1 MELKEILLR
10 LGIETSDREAVYD
23 VMYKLEYD
31 CDGET
36 LLKEVAFKTDKELE
50 EWFIGRLNALFIFK
64 G

>member
-31 CDGET
+31 CDGGT
-36 LLKEVAFKTDKELE
+36 LLEEMAYRTDKELE

>member
-10 LGIETSDREAVYD
+10 LGIETSDREAIYD
-23 VMYKLEYD
+23 VMYTLEYD
-31 CDGET
+31 SDGGT
-36 LLKEVAFKTDKELE
+36 LLEEMAYRTDKELE